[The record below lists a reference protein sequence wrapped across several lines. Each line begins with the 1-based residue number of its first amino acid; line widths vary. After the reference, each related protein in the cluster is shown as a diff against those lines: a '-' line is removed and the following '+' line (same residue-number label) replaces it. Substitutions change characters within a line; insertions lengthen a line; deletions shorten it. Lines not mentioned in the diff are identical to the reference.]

1 MKKTIA
7 FVLLF
12 LLLISMSVTVFAE
25 NETNNVADKYEFTT
39 PSIEVSCKSAVLMN
53 AESGEIIFSKNENEA
68 QSPASVTKIMT
79 LLLVM
84 EALDEG
90 RISAESAVPISA
102 NAASMGG
109 SQVFLK
115 EGESMTVEEL
125 VKCTVIAS
133 ANDAAVALSEY
144 VYGSEEAFVKA
155 MNEKAASLGMNNT
168 NFENTTGLD
177 DTTTNHVASALDI
190 AIMSRELI
198 KHPMIL
204 EYSSLWQDSI
214 RDGEFTLTN
223 TNRLVRYYDGCTG
236 LKTGSTDKA
245 GYCISATAERDGM
258 NLIAVVMGADTRD
271 ERNSI
276 ARSLLDM
283 GFSNYSVFSEEEN
296 EVDNIKVFG
305 GKVNCVT
312 VYSPPVCKLID
323 KKYKNKVE
331 KYYELADTIEAPL
344 KNGDSVGKVK
354 YVINGT
360 LLCESDVYVKDDIER
375 ISTKDVFLCIIRVV
389 LTGKYNNY
397 QKKPY

>member
-7 FVLLF
+7 FMLLF
-12 LLLISMSVTVFAE
+12 LLLISIGVTVFAE
-25 NETNNVADKYEFTT
+25 NETNNAADKYEFTT

-68 QSPASVTKIMT
+68 HSPASVTKIMT

-397 QKKPY
+397 QKNPY